1 MGRTPGSSRP
11 DRRKPAA
18 PAAPPGEPYVAVRET
33 HTSVVL
39 LLGDRAYKVKKP
51 VALPFLDL
59 STREARV
66 ADCLHE
72 VELNRRI
79 APDVYLGVD
88 ELRPLEGDT
97 GDAGEPVVVMRRMP
111 DSRRLG
117 AMVQDPGQADRARR
131 CALDAARQVAAFHA
145 ALPGIE
151 GYDLVGTMTQLWD
164 EGRAQTRVF
173 EDGLLPAA
181 ALDEAHALARE
192 YLGGREGMLRVRERA
207 GLVRDGHGDLLTE
220 DIFCLDDGAR
230 VLDCLE
236 FDARLRVGD
245 VLMDIAFLAMDL
257 ALHGAPDL
265 ARLVVDRYR
274 ELTAEAHP
282 ASLEHHYVAYR
293 AWVRAKVECLRA
305 GGGDPGAA
313 DRARHALDLCVR
325 ELRSGRVRL
334 VLVGGLPGTGKST
347 LAQRIVEVDDREWV
361 LLSSDE
367 VRKELAGVPATTSR
381 AAGFGE
387 GDYDRS
393 HTDVVYAELLRRAG
407 AALSGGLCVVLDAS
421 WTEGHRR
428 RDAAA
433 VAHEHGGVLSQ
444 VRCVAPEEVC
454 LERLTARAAGPH
466 VSDATPEVRRRLA
479 TMTDPWPDALEVDT
493 GGSVD
498 AAAAA
503 LLRGLGSTPP
513 PQGADEP

>member
-1 MGRTPGSSRP
+1 MSRHPGSSHP
-11 DRRKPAA
+11 DAAEPA
-18 PAAPPGEPYVAVRET
+18 PSAPPAEPYVAVRET

-39 LLGDRAYKVKKP
+39 LVGDRAYKVKKP

-88 ELRPLEGDT
+88 ELRPIEGDT

-117 AMVQDPGQADRARR
+117 AMVQDAGQADAARR

-145 ALPGIE
+145 ALPPIE
-151 GYDLVGTMTQLWD
+151 GYDLVGTLTALWD
-164 EGRAQTRVF
+164 EGRDQTRVF
-173 EDGLLPAA
+173 EGAVLDAA

-192 YLGGREGMLRVRERA
+192 YLGGRERMLGERERR

-230 VLDCLE
+230 ILDCLE
-236 FDARLRVGD
+236 FDERLRVGD

-274 ELTAEAHP
+274 ELTAESHP

-305 GGGDPGAA
+305 EGGDPDATA
-313 DRARHALDLCVR
+313 RSRHALALCVR
-325 ELRSGRVRL
+325 ELRVGRVRL

-347 LAQRIVEVDDREWV
+347 LAQRLVELDAREWV

-367 VRKELAGVPATTSR
+367 VRKELAGVSATTSR

-387 GDYDRS
+387 GVYDRS
-393 HTDVVYAELLRRAG
+393 HTDAVYAELLRRAG
-407 AALSGGLCVVLDAS
+407 AALSSGLCVVVDAS
-421 WTEGHRR
+421 WTEGNRR
-428 RDAAA
+428 LEAAA
-433 VAHEHGGVLSQ
+433 IARENGAVLSE
-444 VRCVAPEEVC
+444 VRCVAPEAVC
-454 LERLTARAAGPH
+454 LDRVVDRAAGPH
-466 VSDATPEVRRRLA
+466 VSDATPDVHRRLA
-479 TMTDPWPDALEVDT
+479 AITDPWPSALDVDT
-493 GGSVD
+493 AGPLD
-498 AAAAA
+498 AAVDTVLRTLDAA
-503 LLRGLGSTPP
+503 P
-513 PQGADEP
+513 